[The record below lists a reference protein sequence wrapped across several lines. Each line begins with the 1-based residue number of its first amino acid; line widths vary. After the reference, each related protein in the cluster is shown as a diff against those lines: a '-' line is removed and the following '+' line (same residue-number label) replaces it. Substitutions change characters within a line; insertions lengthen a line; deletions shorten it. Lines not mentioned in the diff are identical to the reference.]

1 MFDIRVEID
10 DDIEDDY
17 IIWSIEEKNDLFSWL
32 MEKAVDNRNILFND
46 TYEVIDIRHWD
57 DGSI

>member
-32 MEKAVDNRNILFND
+32 MEKSVDNRNILFND

-57 DGSI
+57 DRSI

>member
-1 MFDIRVEID
+1 MFDINVEID
-10 DDIEDDY
+10 DSIEDDY

-32 MEKAVDNRNILFND
+32 MEKAVDDRNILFND

-57 DGSI
+57 DRSL